1 MTMEVIANGQYLE
14 KNSLNSIVRVVLTI
28 WLFISIAKL
37 LMIVGVGL
45 RWLYVMYLWSAVF

>member
-1 MTMEVIANGQYLE
+1 MEVIANGQYLE

-45 RWLYVMYLWSAVF
+45 RRLYVMYLWSAVF